1 MNNITLDLFKN
12 IINYGLAKI
21 QRRKNPRLDQRCC

>member
-21 QRRKNPRLDQRCC
+21 QWGENPHVHQRCC